1 MIMTKLNRFAFV
13 FIFAATLAALALR
26 LPKLEQR
33 PMHGDEAVHAIKFG
47 ALLEKGFYRYDSF
60 EYHGPTLNYATL
72 IPAWLSSAKK
82 LTEITEFPLRL
93 VPAFFG
99 MLLVFMPLLLV
110 EGLGKSAV
118 VIAALLT
125 AISPAMAYYSR
136 YYIQEMLLV
145 CFTFGVIGCGY
156 RYTQNKNFGW
166 AVATGIFLGLMHA
179 TKETCAIAWGAMA
192 LALFFTFLLARRDE
206 GSSHFITNLKALKP
220 RHVIAALVAAGAVS
234 ALFYSSFL
242 THPQGVADSILA
254 YKTYLSRAGHD
265 PVHIHPWHYYL
276 KLLAYFRLG
285 ENPFWSEALI
295 LVLAAAGFIFAF
307 KKKRSADSNLLRF
320 LAFYTL
326 FMTIVYSAIPY
337 KTPWNLISFL
347 HGMILLAGVGVATMT
362 QMLTAKKFARAA
374 VIALILAG
382 GAHLTWQA
390 YLANYKYDENPI
402 NPYVYAHPVHDV
414 FTMVKRVEEIARA
427 HPDGNNLYIQVISP
441 VNDYW
446 PLPWY
451 LRAFT
456 NIGWW
461 QEVDESSPS
470 APMIL
475 ASSKAEPAIMQ
486 KLYELPPPGQR
497 PLYVPLFDDYVEM
510 RPQIE
515 WRGYVRK
522 DLWDRYEASNP

>member
-1 MIMTKLNRFAFV
+1 MAQSNRFAFI

-82 LTEITEFPLRL
+82 LTEVTELTLRL
-93 VPAFFG
+93 VPVFFG
-99 MLLVFMPLLLV
+99 TLLVFMPLLLV
-110 EGLGKSAV
+110 QGLGKSAV

-145 CFTFGVIGCGY
+145 CFTFGVISCGY

-166 AVATGIFLGLMHA
+166 ALATGIFLGLMHA
-179 TKETCAIAWGAMA
+179 TKETCIIAWGAMG
-192 LALFFTFLLARRDE
+192 LALFFSFLLGRRDE
-206 GSSHFITNLKALKP
+206 GASHFITNLKALKR
-220 RHVIAALVAAGAVS
+220 RHVVAALVAAGAVS
-234 ALFYSSFL
+234 ALFYSSFF
-242 THPQGVADSILA
+242 THAQGVADSILA

-295 LVLAAAGFIFAF
+295 LLLAAAGFIFAL
-307 KKKRSADSNLLRF
+307 KKKSGADLNLLRF

-326 FMTIVYSAIPY
+326 VMTIAYSLIPY

-347 HGMILLAGVGVATMT
+347 HGMILLAGTGAVAIA
-362 QMLTAKKFARAA
+362 QMLPAKFVRAA
-374 VIALILAG
+374 VIALMLIG
-382 GAHLTWQA
+382 GAHLSWQA
-390 YLANYKYDENPI
+390 YLANYKYDENPA

-427 HPDGNNLYIQVISP
+427 HPDGYNLYMQVISP
-441 VNDYW
+441 ANDYW

-451 LRAFT
+451 LRAFP

-461 QEVDESSPS
+461 PEVDASSPS
-470 APMIL
+470 APLII
-475 ASSKAEPAIMQ
+475 AAAKVEPALMR

-497 PLYVPLFDDYVEM
+497 PLYVPLFDGYVEM

-522 DLWDRYEASNP
+522 DLWDRYEAGNP

>member
-1 MIMTKLNRFAFV
+1 
-13 FIFAATLAALALR
+13 LR
-26 LPKLEQR
+26 
-33 PMHGDEAVHAIKFG
+33 I
-47 ALLEKGFYRYDSF
+47 
-60 EYHGPTLNYATL
+60 
-72 IPAWLSSAKK
+72 
-82 LTEITEFPLRL
+82 
-93 VPAFFG
+93 VPVFFG
-99 MLLVFMPLLLV
+99 TLLVFMTALLLP
-110 EGLGKSAV
+110 GLGRIAS
-118 VIAALLT
+118 INAALLT

-136 YYIQEMLLV
+136 YYIQEMLLA

-156 RYTQNKNFGW
+156 RYMQNKNFGW
-166 AVATGIFLGLMHA
+166 AAATGFFLGLMHA
-179 TKETCAIAWGAMA
+179 TKETCIIAWGAMV
-192 LALFFTFLLARRDE
+192 LALFFTFLLARRNE
-206 GSSHFITNLKALKP
+206 GASQFITNLKALKLP
-220 RHVIAALVAAGAVS
+220 HVIAALVAAGAVS
-234 ALFYSSFL
+234 TLFYSSLL
-242 THPQGVADSILA
+242 THAQGVADSILA

-295 LVLAAAGFIFAF
+295 LVLATAGFIFAF
-307 KKKRSADSNLLRF
+307 KKKRSADSNLLGF

-326 FMTIVYSAIPY
+326 FMTLVYSLIPY

-347 HGMILLAGVGVATMT
+347 HGMILLAGAGAAAIA
-362 QMLTAKKFARAA
+362 QMFSAKFVRAA
-374 VIALILAG
+374 VIALMLVG

-390 YLANYKYDENPI
+390 YLANYKYDENPA
-402 NPYVYAHPVHDV
+402 NPYVYAHPVRDV
-414 FTMVKRVEEIARA
+414 FTIVKRVEEIAQA
-427 HPDGNNLYIQVISP
+427 HPDGNNLYMQVISP
-441 VNDYW
+441 ANDYW

-470 APMIL
+470 APLIL
-475 ASSKAEPAIMQ
+475 ASSKVEPAIMR

-497 PLYVPLFDDYVEM
+497 PLYVPLFDGYLEM